1 MEQKKCRFCNAVL
14 TKSFVDL
21 GRTPLANSF
30 LNQDSLS
37 SREPNFPL
45 HALVCTKCL
54 LVQLEEFSSPKDI
67 FADYAYFSS
76 YSETWLKH
84 VENYV
89 NMMITTFGFDKSTQ
103 IVEIA
108 SNDGY
113 LLQYFKKR
121 NIPVLGIEPASN
133 IAKVAKKKGIPTINK
148 FFGEK
153 TAKELVRD
161 GIQADLLV
169 GNNVIAH
176 VPDLRDFMKGMKI
189 LLKSHGV
196 ITMEFPHLLQLI
208 KQKQFDTIY
217 HEHFYYFS
225 FFTVQK
231 IFSYYGFSIFDV
243 EELPTHGGSLRISA
257 RHYEDDRLRISNRI
271 NQLLLKEKNFG
282 LLKLETYENFSKQVK
297 IVKQILIEFLID
309 VKKQSKKVVCYG
321 APAKG
326 NTLLNYCGVG
336 IEFIDYTVDL
346 NPHKQGLYLPG
357 THIPIK
363 NPKIIQETKPDYLL
377 ILPWNLRDEIMT
389 QMSYIRNWGGKFVV
403 PIPEVKIYS

>member
-1 MEQKKCRFCNAVL
+1 
-14 TKSFVDL
+14 
-21 GRTPLANSF
+21 
-30 LNQDSLS
+30 
-37 SREPNFPL
+37 
-45 HALVCTKCL
+45 
-54 LVQLEEFSSPKDI
+54 
-67 FADYAYFSS
+67 
-76 YSETWLKH
+76 
-84 VENYV
+84 
-89 NMMITTFGFDKSTQ
+89 
-103 IVEIA
+103 
-108 SNDGY
+108 
-113 LLQYFKKR
+113 
-121 NIPVLGIEPASN
+121 
-133 IAKVAKKKGIPTINK
+133 
-148 FFGEK
+148 
-153 TAKELVRD
+153 
-161 GIQADLLV
+161 
-169 GNNVIAH
+169 
-176 VPDLRDFMKGMKI
+176 MKI

-225 FFTVQK
+225 FFMVQK

-257 RHYEDDRLRISNRI
+257 RHSEDDRLRISNRI

-297 IVKQILIEFLID
+297 RVKQMLIEFLTD

-326 NTLLNYCGVG
+326 NTLLNYCGIG

-346 NPHKQGLYLPG
+346 NPHKQGLCLPG